1 MSVEGSSN
9 HATHTHVETV
19 APNPPFLSVHPT
31 LTLPQ
36 LPDDVLLRII
46 AYTGE
51 DTAAQLGVAYR
62 LAAVNS
68 RLRRLIRTQFL
79 TSLTDF
85 SPKCLKSLCLSDAY
99 AAHTALVSLFTST
112 TALRVLNLSGCTP
125 TLISKGAMT
134 RIATTASHQLTHLN
148 LAYCRIS
155 DDVLEPLLSCCT
167 ALKKIVLVSCDGPT
181 GAVFHKNIC
190 KAPIE
195 MLDLSYVQTLTWEG
209 LMAIGTLSTVSNLS
223 LKGCDTISSNAL
235 HILNY
240 SNIRLSLTGITL
252 SYCPVRDSALN
263 DLLKNAPKLRT
274 LILAEHTANLWST
287 GEFTAAGIRKLREL
301 YPLVNIRFLT

>member
-1 MSVEGSSN
+1 MSVDGLSD
-9 HATHTHVETV
+9 HANSHVETV
-19 APNPPFLSVHPT
+19 ARNAQTIYVQPS

-46 AYTGE
+46 AHTGE

-68 RLRRLIRTQFL
+68 RFRRLIVTQFL

-99 AAHTALVSLFTST
+99 AAHTALISLFTST

-125 TLISKGAMT
+125 TLISKGVMT

-148 LAYCRIS
+148 LAYCRIL
-155 DDVLEPLLSCCT
+155 DDVLKPLLSRCT
-167 ALKKIVLVSCDGPT
+167 ALKKVVLVSCDGPT
-181 GAVFHKNIC
+181 GAVFHKKLC

-195 MLDLSYVQTLTWEG
+195 ILDLSFVRTLTWEG

-235 HILNY
+235 RVLNS

-263 DLLKNAPKLRT
+263 EFLKNAPRLRT
-274 LILAEHTANLWST
+274 LILAEHTINLWST
-287 GEFTAAGIRKLREL
+287 GEFTAAGIQKLREL